1 MNDILV
7 NVNGFKPAKVQMA
20 FGKDRDGIGYVK
32 ANFYDDFDNHVG
44 ITLSNEQAIR
54 LARRLKSMSDYNEGL
69 RKL

>member
-1 MNDILV
+1 MMNV
-7 NVNGFKPAKVQMA
+7 EVNGFEPTEVQMA
-20 FGKDRDGIGYVK
+20 FSKDRDGIRYVK

-54 LARRLKSMSDYNEGL
+54 LARHLKSMSDYNQGL